1 MEGQIVQLNA
11 SRKSEEGTG
20 LVQISRRRF
29 LQALGATTAV
39 GATACANPVEQN
51 ILPNVKGIPEMV
63 PGVSVWY
70 SSTCTECTTGCG
82 IRVRTREGRA
92 VKVEGNPDSP
102 VNRGSLCALGQ
113 ASLQSLYDPDRIR
126 TPLKKTRTLPTGPVF
141 EPTTWDEVYSKLNEA
156 ITNSTNKKVLLTGE
170 LPSGQQDLANAFTSQ
185 LGFSQVVWDPMQ
197 PVAVAKAAEM
207 VYGTY
212 GVPTFQLDKAQVV
225 VNFGADFL
233 ETWGNPVG
241 YARQWADSRRSDKP
255 LRFVH
260 IEPRLSLTGANADLW
275 LKPNLGSEVR
285 VALFLIGQMIER
297 GRAKGVSDDVRSKL
311 SQLTKGISATE
322 VEAQTGIP
330 KEKLLLVAQYLADA
344 KSSLVLSGG
353 ASTSTADPLPLL
365 VLTNILNVML
375 GNVGKTV
382 DIAAM
387 EKPSTSGSKLASLID
402 DMQSDKVDV
411 LITAGTNPEFSFPD
425 AFGFQYALNR
435 VGIKGDGTGKKAG
448 LVVALASQLDETAQL
463 ADYILPLH
471 TSLEDWGYVTLPNG
485 SVSLI
490 QPSMRQ
496 IFDTQSLGDVLFT
509 VASNTG
515 KELDPSQT
523 FDAYVKSRYLTLTSG
538 KGGADSE
545 TFWRSSLEKGGYF
558 VAPASMPAATASVN
572 PAVFSLSYGISVKPS
587 HHGELM
593 LYPYPSVKSF
603 DGRAANRPWMQELAD
618 PITQAVWGA
627 WAEIHPE
634 TAKEQGIKQGDA
646 VILRTNDGE
655 VHVPAYVTEHVH
667 KGIVA
672 VPVGQG
678 HSAYGRYA
686 KSTGEGGSVFS
697 LLPKKI
703 ASGTDAIVLT
713 GAPVTVVR
721 GLGSGDLVSVQEFS
735 SQEGRELA
743 RTTFIT
749 GAGAHGHGEG
759 HGEGHGAAYG
769 GGHGEG
775 HHEPKQMY
783 TQREHPVYE
792 WGMNIDLAACTG
804 CSACVVAC
812 QAENNI
818 PVVGKK
824 VVAQGREMA
833 WIRIER
839 YYDSVPTEDGGE
851 ELKVS
856 FMPMMCQHC
865 QNAPCEPVC
874 PVYATYHNEEG
885 MNAMVYNRCVGT
897 RYCSNNCSYKVRRFN
912 WFQYEWPEL
921 LSWQINPDVTKRT
934 VGVMEKCTFCVQRI
948 AEAKDVAKDLGRL
961 VEDGEIT
968 PACVQTCPTQAITFG
983 DRKDPNSR
991 VSKLEK
997 SERAYKVL
1005 DHHLN
1010 TQPAVSYLN
1019 DIRYKA

>member
-1 MEGQIVQLNA
+1 
-11 SRKSEEGTG
+11 
-20 LVQISRRRF
+20 
-29 LQALGATTAV
+29 
-39 GATACANPVEQN
+39 
-51 ILPNVKGIPEMV
+51 
-63 PGVSVWY
+63 
-70 SSTCTECTTGCG
+70 
-82 IRVRTREGRA
+82 
-92 VKVEGNPDSP
+92 
-102 VNRGSLCALGQ
+102 
-113 ASLQSLYDPDRIR
+113 
-126 TPLKKTRTLPTGPVF
+126 
-141 EPTTWDEVYSKLNEA
+141 VYSKLNEA

-387 EKPSTSGSKLASLID
+387 EKPSTSASKLASLID

-523 FDAYVKSRYLTLTSG
+523 FDAYVKSRYLTLTSSG

-572 PAVFSLSYGISVKPS
+572 SAVFSLSYGISVKPS

-749 GAGAHGHGEG
+749 GAGAHG

>member
-92 VKVEGNPDSP
+92 VKIEGNPDSP

-126 TPLKKTRTLPTGPVF
+126 TPLKKVRTLPTGPVF
-141 EPTTWDEVYSKLNEA
+141 EPTTWDEVYGKLNDA
-156 ITNSTNKKVLLTGE
+156 LANATNKKVLLTGE
-170 LPSGQQDLANAFTSQ
+170 LPSGQQDLATAFATQ
-185 LGFSQVVWDPMQ
+185 LGFDQVVWDPMQ

-241 YARQWADSRRSDKP
+241 YARQWADSRRSEKP

-285 VALFLIGQMIER
+285 VALFLVGQMIER
-297 GRAKGVSDDVRSKL
+297 GRAKGVSDDVRGKL
-311 SQLTKGISATE
+311 AQLTKGISATE

-365 VLTNILNVML
+365 VLTNLLNVML

-382 DIAAM
+382 DIASM
-387 EKPSTSGSKLASLID
+387 EKPSTSASKLAALVD

-411 LITAGTNPEFSFPD
+411 LITAGTNPEYSFPD
-425 AFGFQYALNR
+425 AFGFHYALNR

-471 TSLEDWGYVTLPNG
+471 TSLEDWGYVNLPNG

-496 IFDTQSLGDVLFT
+496 IFDTKSLGDVLLT
-509 VASNTG
+509 VAANAG
-515 KELDPSQT
+515 KQIDPSQT

-558 VAPASMPAATASVN
+558 VAPASMPSATAAVN

-593 LYPYPSVKSF
+593 LYPYPSVKAF
-603 DGRAANRPWMQELAD
+603 DGRAANKPWMQELAD
-618 PITQAVWGA
+618 PITQAVWGS
-627 WAEIHPE
+627 WAEIHPD

-703 ASGTDAIVLT
+703 ASGTDALVLT

-759 HGEGHGAAYG
+759 HGSAHG
-769 GGHGEG
+769 GGHGG
-775 HHEPKQMY
+775 DHHEPKQMY

-824 VVAQGREMA
+824 VVSQGREMA